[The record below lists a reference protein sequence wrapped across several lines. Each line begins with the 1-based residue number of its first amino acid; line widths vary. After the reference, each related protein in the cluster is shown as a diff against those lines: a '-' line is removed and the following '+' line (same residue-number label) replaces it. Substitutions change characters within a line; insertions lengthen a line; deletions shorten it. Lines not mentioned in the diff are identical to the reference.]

1 MQLARDI
8 YQLGVERLR
17 LWRRVRDRRGE
28 KRGREEREGGKEREK
43 KSKAEM

>member
-1 MQLARDI
+1 MQPARDI

-17 LWRRVRDRRGE
+17 ERKE
-28 KRGREEREGGKEREK
+28 GREERREGREMEGRKEREK

>member
-17 LWRRVRDRRGE
+17 ERREGRGE
-28 KRGREEREGGKEREK
+28 GERREMEGRKEREK